1 MRSSH
6 LHHHRSIKTSTYGIM
21 FMGTP
26 HQGGEGVAWGK
37 RLVNVASIFVNTND
51 KLLNILER
59 DSEIL
64 QQQLGQYNSISGD
77 FDTKF
82 AYETKATPLA
92 LGKAMIVVP
101 KSSAVVPGQVD
112 AEPIAIMDH
121 HINMVKFAMQSNEFK
136 KVAGHLK
143 LMVDEAPTKVQQNW
157 STERGIEA
165 GK

>member
-1 MRSSH
+1 
-6 LHHHRSIKTSTYGIM
+6 M

-77 FDTKF
+77 FNTKF
-82 AYETKATPLA
+82 AYETKATLA

-112 AEPIAIMDH
+112 AESIAIMDH
-121 HINMVKFAMQSNEFK
+121 HVDMVKFATQSNEFK
-136 KVAGHLK
+136 RVAGHLK
-143 LMVDEAPTKVQQNW
+143 LMVEEAPTKVQKNW
-157 STERGIEA
+157 LTERSMEA

>member
-1 MRSSH
+1 
-6 LHHHRSIKTSTYGIM
+6 M

-37 RLVNVASIFVNTND
+37 RLVNVASIFAKTND

-64 QQQLGQYNSISGD
+64 QQQLAHYNSISGD
-77 FDTKF
+77 FKTKF
-82 AYETKATPLA
+82 AYETKATPLPI
-92 LGKAMIVVP
+92 GKAMIIVP

-112 AEPIAIMDH
+112 AEAIAIMGH
-121 HINMVKFAMQSNEFK
+121 HMDMVRFEKQSSEFK

-157 STERGIEA
+157 LTERGIEA
-165 GK
+165 SK

>member
-1 MRSSH
+1 
-6 LHHHRSIKTSTYGIM
+6 M

-37 RLVNVASIFVNTND
+37 RLVNVASIFVKTND

-64 QQQLGQYNSISGD
+64 QQQLSQYNSISSD
-77 FDTKF
+77 FETKF
-82 AYETKATPLA
+82 AFETKPTPLA

-121 HINMVKFAMQSNEFK
+121 HVNIVKFATQSNEFK
-136 KVAGHLK
+136 RVAGHLK
-143 LMVDEAPTKVQQNW
+143 LMVEKAPAKVEKNW
-157 STERGIEA
+157 LTEGSVEA

>member
-1 MRSSH
+1 
-6 LHHHRSIKTSTYGIM
+6 M

-37 RLVNVASIFVNTND
+37 RLVNVASIFVKTNS

-64 QQQLGQYNSISGD
+64 QQQLAYYNSISSD
-77 FDTKF
+77 FETKF
-82 AYETKATPLA
+82 AYETKATPLP

-101 KSSAVVPGQVD
+101 KSSAIVLGQVD

-121 HINMVKFAMQSNEFK
+121 HINMVKFAQRSKEFK
-136 KVAGHLK
+136 KVVGHLK
-143 LMVDEAPTKVQQNW
+143 LMVEKAPTKVQKNW
-157 STERGIEA
+157 LTEGSVEA

>member
-1 MRSSH
+1 
-6 LHHHRSIKTSTYGIM
+6 M

-37 RLVNVASIFVNTND
+37 RLVNVASIFVKTND

-64 QQQLGQYNSISGD
+64 QQQLAQYNSISGD
-77 FDTKF
+77 FETKF
-82 AYETKATPLA
+82 AYETKATLA
-92 LGKAMIVVP
+92 FGKAVIVVP

-121 HINMVKFAMQSNEFK
+121 HINMVKFATQNSEFK
-136 KVAGHLK
+136 TVAGHLK
-143 LMVDEAPTKVQQNW
+143 LMVDEAPKKVQKNW
-157 STERGIEA
+157 FAERGMEA